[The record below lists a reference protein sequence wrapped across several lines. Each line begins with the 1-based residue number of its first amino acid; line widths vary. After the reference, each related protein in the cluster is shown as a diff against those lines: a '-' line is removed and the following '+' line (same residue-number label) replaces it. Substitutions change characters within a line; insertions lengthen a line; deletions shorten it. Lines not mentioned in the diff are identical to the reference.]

1 MKNCEHDPEKLK
13 LNILNI
19 TQHYQNNHQYCHE
32 TSRCK
37 TDQNCIP
44 SKTNICDPKAEA
56 LLGKALMSTQIYKSL
71 QDYIYCMATC
81 YAESFTFAIS

>member
-1 MKNCEHDPEKLK
+1 MKHYEQDPEKHK

-44 SKTNICDPKAEA
+44 SKNKN
-56 LLGKALMSTQIYKSL
+56 L
-71 QDYIYCMATC
+71 
-81 YAESFTFAIS
+81 

>member
-1 MKNCEHDPEKLK
+1 MKNCEQDPENLK

-44 SKTNICDPKAEA
+44 SKTNNCDPKAEA
-56 LLGKALMSTQIYKSL
+56 LLGKALMSTQIYKSP
-71 QDYIYCMATC
+71 QDYIYWMYT